1 MGKTSRPKDKKIA
14 SQSTDKADETP
25 AGSSDQ
31 SAFIAFCKVNNQL
44 M

>member
-14 SQSTDKADETP
+14 SQSADKADETP
-25 AGSSDQ
+25 TGDDQ
-31 SAFIAFCKVNNQL
+31 SAFITFCKVNNQL